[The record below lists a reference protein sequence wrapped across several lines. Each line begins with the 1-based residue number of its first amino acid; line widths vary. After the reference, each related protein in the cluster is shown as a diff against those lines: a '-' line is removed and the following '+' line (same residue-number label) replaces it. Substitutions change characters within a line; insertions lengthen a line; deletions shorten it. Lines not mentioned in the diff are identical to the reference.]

1 MAQAKKSKSSK
12 TKKVETKLSQPA
24 PAKVETKPK
33 QSPHDALS
41 SLEYPYGNV
50 YTRIRETVG
59 DDLKTIRDRVYD
71 EHCSSQQKN
80 NRLVLSVLFCLSL
93 PSVGLR

>member
-12 TKKVETKLSQPA
+12 TKKVETKPSQPT

-33 QSPHDALS
+33 QSPHEALS
-41 SLEYPYGNV
+41 SLENPYGNI

-71 EHCSSQQKN
+71 EHCASQQN
-80 NRLVLSVLFCLSL
+80 YQVLLDEIDKYL
-93 PSVGLR
+93 

>member
-12 TKKVETKLSQPA
+12 TKKVETKPSQ

-33 QSPHDALS
+33 QSPHEALS

-71 EHCSSQQKN
+71 EHCSSQQN
-80 NRLVLSVLFCLSL
+80 YQVLLDEIDKYL
-93 PSVGLR
+93 

>member
-12 TKKVETKLSQPA
+12 TKKVETKPSQ

-33 QSPHDALS
+33 QSPHEALS
-41 SLEYPYGNV
+41 SLENPYGNV

-71 EHCSSQQKN
+71 EHCSSQQN
-80 NRLVLSVLFCLSL
+80 YQVLLDEIDKYL
-93 PSVGLR
+93 